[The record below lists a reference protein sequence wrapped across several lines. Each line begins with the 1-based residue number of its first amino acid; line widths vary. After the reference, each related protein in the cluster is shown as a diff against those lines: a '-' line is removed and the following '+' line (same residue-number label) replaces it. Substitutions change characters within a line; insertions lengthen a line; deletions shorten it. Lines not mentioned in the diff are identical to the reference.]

1 MTLRTERR
9 QTGPP
14 NRAPMRG
21 SKDPG
26 VDSPGHS
33 PIGSSR
39 SNSIA
44 RSITALREFTPSLR

>member
-14 NRAPMRG
+14 NRAPMRR
-21 SKDPG
+21 SKDLG